1 MKGLLTANVRAHG
14 SRYAATAI
22 AIALA
27 TMFILTC
34 FGVAGGFQ
42 ANVRHTVAADVGG
55 SDYVVEFTAN
65 RAVASDR
72 GPDNPTDYNA
82 IARDL
87 EALPEIEAVTYMYDD
102 FLELQQ
108 KTTGRKSFFGLK
120 EAKPEPFKN
129 IPTVSGRL
137 PEASGEIA
145 IDEPTS
151 KALSLTIGDEVE
163 LLAEKEVTATVV
175 GIVESPAFSFST
187 VTVASGEVKELR
199 EYATPKGMLVAAKA
213 GESDK
218 LVQAITDELNRPD
231 LPEVEVAPTETFI
244 ERQIDSFSDQL
255 SGVFGIVLIFPA
267 LAAITAIIVIST
279 TFQVLLTQRQR
290 ELALLRSIGADA
302 GQVRS
307 LLLRENLL
315 VGVLSSLIGIA
326 IGAAISGL
334 VNSVAKLTPS
344 FAEGVQ
350 VIPLW
355 AYPATL
361 VFGLFITLAAGIR
374 PAIRASRVSPIR
386 ALNPNDPESMVRKKR
401 LGRLIVGLVITVA
414 GGATMAFAIS
424 RPDFGDEPTPFFIAF
439 LGGFVTFVGALVLMT
454 WAMPYVTQALG
465 RVLGAR
471 GLTFKLAGENT
482 WRNPART
489 GATATALILGLTLV
503 VMMMVGARS
512 IEYSAKTELD
522 ERRPID
528 LTITAVDSQVS
539 TEQLDQFK
547 QIKGVEKALTMRA
560 VNVEVDGE
568 PEIIAEATDLSSVA
582 RKDIAMPGEGEVA
595 VWVGAVGAVDNTIQ
609 VDAGNESFRYAFF
622 DSRTPIYTVS
632 EKDFKELEAATGVPG
647 QARVV
652 VLKLQDDLSVAD
664 VNFVVTESQSIIPKA
679 KVFGGATERAA
690 MTSLIDGL
698 LIGVIVMLGVSIVVA
713 LVGVANTLALSVVER
728 KRENAL
734 MRALGLTRGGL
745 RGLLSAEAFIIAVS
759 SIVVGIA
766 LGIGFGWLGVAAMP
780 LGEEVGRR
788 LVVSWPEVG
797 LAALVALVAALLA
810 SVIPGHLA
818 AKATPVEALAGAE

>member
-55 SDYVVEFTAN
+55 SDYVVEFTADPSGM
-65 RAVASDR
+65 ADR
-72 GPDNPTDYNA
+72 GPDAPSGYDA
-82 IARDL
+82 VARDV
-87 EALPEIEAVTYMYDD
+87 EALPDVEAVTYMYDD
-102 FLELQQ
+102 FIELHQ
-108 KTTGRKSFFGLK
+108 TATGRKTFFGLK

-129 IPTVSGRL
+129 IPAVSGRL
-137 PEASGEIA
+137 PQASGEIA
-145 IDEPTS
+145 IDEPTA
-151 KALSLTIGDEVE
+151 KALSLTVGDEVE
-163 LLAEKEVTATVV
+163 LLAEKEVPATVV
-175 GIVESPAFSFST
+175 GIIESPALSFST
-187 VTVASGEVKELR
+187 VTVAPGQVKELR
-199 EYATPKGMLVAAKA
+199 EYATPKGMLVAATA
-213 GESDK
+213 SDQDA
-218 LVQAITDELNRPD
+218 LVQAITDEFDRTDVSN
-231 LPEVEVAPTETFI
+231 VEITQTDQYI
-244 ERQIDSFSDQL
+244 QKQIDSFSDQL
-255 SGVFGIVLIFPA
+255 SAVFGIVLIFPA

-307 LLLRENLL
+307 LLLRENFL
-315 VGVLSSLIGIA
+315 VGTVSSLIGIG
-326 IGAAISGL
+326 IGVLISGL
-334 VNSVAKLTPS
+334 VNSVAQLTHS

-350 VIPLW
+350 VVPLW
-355 AYPATL
+355 AYPTTL
-361 VFGLFITLAAGIR
+361 AFGLFITLAAGIR
-374 PAIRASRVSPIR
+374 PAIRASRVPPIR
-386 ALNPNDPESMVRKKR
+386 ALNPNDPESTARKKR
-401 LGRLIVGLVITVA
+401 LGRLIVGLIITLV
-414 GGATMAFAIS
+414 GGAIMVFAIT
-424 RPDFGDEPTPFFIAF
+424 RQDFGEEPTPFLIAF
-439 LGGFVTFVGALVLMT
+439 LGGFITFIGVLVLMT
-454 WAMPYVTQALG
+454 WAMPYVTQLLG
-465 RVLGAR
+465 RILGAR

-512 IEYSAKTELD
+512 IEYSVKTELD

-528 LTITAVDSQVS
+528 LTVTSLDNEVS

-547 QIKGVEKALTMRA
+547 QIKGVEDVLTMRA

-568 PEIIAEATDLSSVA
+568 PDIIAEATDLSSVA
-582 RKDIAMPGEGEVA
+582 RQEIAMPSDGQVA
-595 VWVGAVGAVDNTIQ
+595 VWVGAVGSVDNTIQ
-609 VDAGNESFRYAFF
+609 VDAGDQSFRYSFF
-622 DSRTPIYTVS
+622 DSRTPIFTVT
-632 EKDFKELEAATGVPG
+632 EKDFKELEAATGAPG
-647 QARVV
+647 QERVV
-652 VLKLQDDLSVAD
+652 VLKLKEDLSVAD

-679 KVFGGATERAA
+679 KVFGGAPERAA
-690 MTSLIDGL
+690 MTSVIDGL

-745 RGLLSAEAFIIAVS
+745 RSLLSAEAFVIAVS

-766 LGIGFGWLGVAAMP
+766 LGIGFGWFGVEAMP
-780 LGEEVGRR
+780 LGDEVGRR
-788 LVVSWPEVG
+788 LVISWPEVG

>member
-55 SDYVVEFTAN
+55 SDYVVEFTAD
-65 RAVASDR
+65 RGGVTDR
-72 GPDNPTDYNA
+72 GPDAPSDYDSA
-82 IARDL
+82 ARDIK
-87 EALPEIEAVTYMYDD
+87 ALPDVEAVTYMYDD
-102 FLELQQ
+102 FLELEQT
-108 KTTGRKSFFGLK
+108 TTGRKSFFGLK
-120 EAKPEPFKN
+120 EANPEPFKN
-129 IPTVSGRL
+129 PSTVSGRL
-137 PEASGEIA
+137 PEISGEVA
-145 IDEPTS
+145 IDEPTA
-151 KALSLTIGDEVE
+151 KALSLSVGDEVE
-163 LLAEKEVTATVV
+163 LLAEKEIPATVV
-175 GIVESPAFSFST
+175 GIVESPALSFST
-187 VTVASGEVKELR
+187 VTVASGQVKELR

-213 GESDK
+213 SNQDT
-218 LVQAITDELNRPD
+218 LIQAITEEFNRTD
-231 LPEVEVAPTETFI
+231 LPNVEITQTDKYI
-244 ERQIDSFSDQL
+244 QKQIDSFSDEL
-255 SGVFGIVLIFPA
+255 SAVFGIILIFPA

-307 LLLRENLL
+307 LLLRENFL
-315 VGVLSSLIGIA
+315 VGALSSLIGMA
-326 IGAAISGL
+326 IGAVISGL

-344 FAEGVQ
+344 FVEGVQ
-350 VIPLW
+350 VVPLW
-355 AYPATL
+355 AYPTTL
-361 VFGLFITLAAGIR
+361 IFGLFITLAAGIR

-386 ALNPNDPESMVRKKR
+386 ALNPNDPESIVRKKR
-401 LGRLIVGLVITVA
+401 LGRLIVGLIITLA

-424 RPDFGDEPTPFFIAF
+424 RPDFGKEPTPFFIAF
-439 LGGFVTFVGALVLMT
+439 LGGFVTFIGVLVLMT

-528 LTITAVDSQVS
+528 LTVSSMDSQVS
-539 TEQLDQFK
+539 TEQLDKFK
-547 QIKGVEKALTMRA
+547 QIKGVEDALAMRA

-568 PEIIAEATDLSSVA
+568 PEIIAEATDLSSIA
-582 RKDIAMPGEGEVA
+582 RQEIAMPGDREVA
-595 VWVGAVGAVDNTIQ
+595 VWVGAVGSVDNTIQ
-609 VDAGNESFRYAFF
+609 VDAGDQSFRYAFL
-622 DSRTPIYTVS
+622 DSRTPVYTVS
-632 EKDFKELEAATGVPG
+632 EKTFKELEAATGAPG

-664 VNFVVTESQSIIPKA
+664 VNFVVTESQSIVPKA
-679 KVFGGATERAA
+679 KIFGGATERAA

-745 RGLLSAEAFIIAVS
+745 RGLLSAEAFVIAVS
-759 SIVVGIA
+759 SIAVGIA
-766 LGIGFGWLGVAAMP
+766 LGIGFGWFGVVAMP
-780 LGEEVGRR
+780 LGEDVGRR

-810 SVIPGHLA
+810 SVVPSHLA

>member
-55 SDYVVEFTAN
+55 SDYVVEFTAD
-65 RAVASDR
+65 RGGVTDR
-72 GPDNPTDYNA
+72 GPDAPSDYDSA
-82 IARDL
+82 ARDIK
-87 EALPEIEAVTYMYDD
+87 ALPDVEAVTYMYDD
-102 FLELQQ
+102 FLELEQT
-108 KTTGRKSFFGLK
+108 TTGRKSFFGLK
-120 EAKPEPFKN
+120 EANPEPFKN
-129 IPTVSGRL
+129 PSTVSGRL
-137 PEASGEIA
+137 PEISGEVA
-145 IDEPTS
+145 IDEPTA
-151 KALSLTIGDEVE
+151 KALSLSVGDEVE
-163 LLAEKEVTATVV
+163 LLAEKEIPATVV
-175 GIVESPAFSFST
+175 GIVESPALSFST
-187 VTVASGEVKELR
+187 VTVASGQVKELR

-213 GESDK
+213 SNQDT
-218 LVQAITDELNRPD
+218 LIQAITEEFNRTD
-231 LPEVEVAPTETFI
+231 LPNVEITQTDKYI
-244 ERQIDSFSDQL
+244 QKQIDSFSDEL
-255 SGVFGIVLIFPA
+255 SAVFGIILIFPA

-307 LLLRENLL
+307 LLLRENFL
-315 VGVLSSLIGIA
+315 VGALSSLIGMA
-326 IGAAISGL
+326 IGAVISGL

-344 FAEGVQ
+344 FVEGVQ
-350 VIPLW
+350 VVPLW

-361 VFGLFITLAAGIR
+361 IFGLFITLAAGIR

-386 ALNPNDPESMVRKKR
+386 ALNPNDPESIVRKKR
-401 LGRLIVGLVITVA
+401 LGRLIVGLIITLA

-424 RPDFGDEPTPFFIAF
+424 RPDFGKEPTPFFIAF
-439 LGGFVTFVGALVLMT
+439 LGGFVTFIGVLVLMT

-465 RVLGAR
+465 RVLGSR

-528 LTITAVDSQVS
+528 LTVSSMDSQVS
-539 TEQLDQFK
+539 TEQLDKFK
-547 QIKGVEKALTMRA
+547 QIKGVEDALAMRA

-568 PEIIAEATDLSSVA
+568 PEIIAEATDLSSIA
-582 RKDIAMPGEGEVA
+582 RQEIAMPGDGEVA
-595 VWVGAVGAVDNTIQ
+595 VWVGAVGSVDNTIQ
-609 VDAGNESFRYAFF
+609 VDAGDESFRYAFL
-622 DSRTPIYTVS
+622 DSRTPVYTVS
-632 EKDFKELEAATGVPG
+632 EKTFKELEAATGAPG

-664 VNFVVTESQSIIPKA
+664 VNFVVTESQSIVPKA
-679 KVFGGATERAA
+679 KIFGGATERAA

-745 RGLLSAEAFIIAVS
+745 RGLLSAEAFVIAVS
-759 SIVVGIA
+759 SIAVGIA
-766 LGIGFGWLGVAAMP
+766 LGIGFGWFGVVAMP
-780 LGEEVGRR
+780 LGEDVGRR

-810 SVIPGHLA
+810 SVVPGHLA